1 MAALHARGELA
12 VGERFVHSSILD
24 PIFEC
29 AIEEEATVGG
39 RDAVVTRV
47 GGRAWLTGISHYGC
61 DPEDTFPTGYRS
73 EEHTSE
79 LQSLMRPSSAV
90 YSLPKKTH
98 TNGRNQ

>member
-24 PIFEC
+24 TIFEC

-61 DPEDTFPTGYRS
+61 DPEDPFPTGYRLNDSRS

-79 LQSLMRPSSAV
+79 LQSLMRNSYAV
-90 YSLPKKTH
+90 FCLKT
-98 TNGRNQ
+98 